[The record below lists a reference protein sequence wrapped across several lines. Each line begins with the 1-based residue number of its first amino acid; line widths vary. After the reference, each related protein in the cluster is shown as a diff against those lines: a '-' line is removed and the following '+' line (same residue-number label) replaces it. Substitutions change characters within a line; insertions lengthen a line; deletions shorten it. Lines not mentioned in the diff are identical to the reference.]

1 MRSGAK
7 QKRCR
12 ILVRRKGSIK
22 TFSSSPCFLLSFV
35 DYILVSE
42 CVSLLSH
49 PATQIAIQSAHPRPT
64 LSEWWLAPPGGGT
77 GEQRLLCQEV
87 DRMRDP
93 LQTAQ
98 GLTAHTQTCS
108 LASLLTA
115 ICSQNV
121 GTSPSSNLVLKR
133 THQPPFRVSTCPCG
147 P

>member
-22 TFSSSPCFLLSFV
+22 TFSSSSCFLLSFV

-49 PATQIAIQSAHPRPT
+49 PAT

-98 GLTAHTQTCS
+98 CLTAHTQTCS
-108 LASLLTA
+108 LASLLLLYVPKMWA
-115 ICSQNV
+115 HL
-121 GTSPSSNLVLKR
+121 LVLILSSSEH
-133 THQPPFRVSTCPCG
+133 TSLHFGHQLVHVAPDN
-147 P
+147 